1 MRAWKGR
8 NEACV
13 TCQQWLP
20 LDAGR
25 EGGFCHSLCVSED
38 GILGFHLLTV
48 GRGAKQSES
57 GFGRRPFLARQPLS
71 LCPRCRLSV
80 RSLLPAGKQLPP
92 GAVE

>member
-57 GFGRRPFLARQPLS
+57 GFGQRPFLARQPLS
-71 LCPRCRLSV
+71 PSS